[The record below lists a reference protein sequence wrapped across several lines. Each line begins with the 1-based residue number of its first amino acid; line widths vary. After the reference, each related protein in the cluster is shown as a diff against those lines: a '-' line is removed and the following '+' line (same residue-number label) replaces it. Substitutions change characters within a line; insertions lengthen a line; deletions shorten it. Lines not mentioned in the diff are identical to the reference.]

1 MIDSDQRLEAAAT
14 RVPVVILNG
23 FLGSGKTTL
32 ITSLLVQSHQKDL
45 SVGVVV
51 NDMSELDIDGH
62 LIARTEFFAKG
73 DPRFQSIHS
82 HVLSSTQG
90 IDRLQ
95 DALVS
100 ILANSSPDLLIIETS
115 GSCHPLPLIEFFR
128 TRPHLVLT
136 GVLTLVDVAMVN
148 QDYAAGRLVVPTIQ
162 RNQQSEQR
170 DTTNL
175 LVEQLMFCSHLLL
188 TTADRIDAAKLQS
201 IAQSIHALNPFVA
214 VVSVPFGNLP
224 IENILGVA
232 EYDYHR
238 VERLIQEVKPALEA
252 ESDEDRPYNL
262 ASRVIEDDRPFHPQ
276 RLWDV
281 CNEFLGEKIYRS
293 KGFFYL
299 ASRDN
304 LSLLWNQAGAGISL
318 ELVGRW
324 RAGILD
330 DESNAL
336 DETEI
341 AGLREWLKSAKG
353 RFGDRCCDLTVIGDR
368 SQVDIFADA
377 LEQCLLTA
385 DEIEHWRSGGD
396 FPDPWPD
403 SYAVHGRL

>member
-1 MIDSDQRLEAAAT
+1 MTDSDQSPEDATT

-32 ITSLLVQSHQKDL
+32 MTSLLVQSREKDL

-51 NDMSELDIDGH
+51 NDMSEIDIDGH
-62 LIARTEFFAKG
+62 LVARTEFFTKG
-73 DPRFQSIHS
+73 DPRLQSIHS
-82 HVLSSTQG
+82 YVLSSTQG

-100 ILANSSPDLLIIETS
+100 ILANDSPELIIIETS

-128 TRPHLVLT
+128 TQPHLVLI
-136 GVLTLVDVAMVN
+136 GVLALIDIAMVD
-148 QDYAAGRLVVPTIQ
+148 QDYNAGELIVPIIQ

-175 LVEQLMFCSHLLL
+175 LVEQVMFCSHLLL
-188 TTADRIDAAKLQS
+188 TKADRIHVDKLER
-201 IAQSIHALNPFVA
+201 IAQSIHALNPLVA
-214 VVSVPFGNLP
+214 VFSVPFGNLP
-224 IENILGVA
+224 IEDILGMP
-232 EYDYHR
+232 EYNYHR
-238 VERLIQEVKPALEA
+238 VAQLIQEVKPVLEA
-252 ESDEDRPYNL
+252 ERDEDRPYNL
-262 ASRVIEDDRPFHPQ
+262 ATRVIEDDRPFHPQ

-281 CNEFLGEKIYRS
+281 CNHYLGEKIYRS

-304 LSLLWNQAGAGISL
+304 LSLLWNQANTGISL
-318 ELVGRW
+318 ELVGHW
-324 RAGILD
+324 RAGILE
-330 DESNAL
+330 DENNGL
-336 DETEI
+336 DEMET
-341 AGLREWLKSAKG
+341 AGLRERLKNAKG

-368 SQVDIFADA
+368 SQVDVFADA
-377 LEQCLLTA
+377 LEQCLLTEG
-385 DEIEHWRSGGD
+385 EIQHWRSGGE

-403 SYAVHGRL
+403 SYATYGR